1 MIIFVAACGLQQ
13 GKVILLVQENHLA
26 PRQQGSFALVE
37 HACSLERSHE
47 RRAQAATERPPPS
60 ACEPRGAR
68 NSDLDSAQGLV

>member
-37 HACSLERSHE
+37 HACSLES
-47 RRAQAATERPPPS
+47 
-60 ACEPRGAR
+60 
-68 NSDLDSAQGLV
+68 